1 MAEVAVQIEREL
13 DKNIAYIRNKVGIG
27 VSFDIIYREFA
38 FGDTRI
44 ATFGINGM
52 NAVQTVTTALKNIFP
67 PPSDKVTADVL
78 QKLLRY
84 EMAIQ
89 QVKVVCEMEEA
100 ILGMLAGELIFCI
113 DGEDKILAVDAR
125 SFPAR
130 SPSESTL
137 EKVTRGSKD
146 SFVETLVFNTALI
159 RRRLRDPNLRF
170 EIVKVGARSQT
181 DVAIAYLT
189 DVTDPLL
196 VDEVREKLRRI
207 DIDGIP
213 MAERAVEE
221 YIVEGKS
228 YDVIPKVRYTERP
241 DVASLHLLEGHV
253 CLLVD
258 TSPNVMILPTTFW
271 HHVQHA
277 EEYHQTILVGT
288 FLKIV
293 RLFGILFS
301 LLLPPVWLVMATNTH
316 ILPDALAFL
325 GAKEPGIIPIAIQF
339 LLAELGLELVR
350 MATIHVPSA
359 QATALG
365 FIGAFMLGEF
375 ATKVGLFGNEVVFYI
390 AVAAVGSFATPSVE
404 FAMAIRMFRL
414 LLIVLTG
421 LFHLWGFLLGMAIT
435 AAVFIRTTSFG
446 VPYMWPLIPW
456 NTNALRSVF
465 FRLPITDDTQRPVA
479 IRPQKQNR
487 AEQKK
492 E

>member
-1 MAEVAVQIEREL
+1 MHIDRAF
-13 DKNIAYIRNKVGIG
+13 DRNVTYVKETLGIG
-27 VSFDIIYREFA
+27 VSFDIVYREFC
-38 FGDTRI
+38 FGNRRV
-44 ATFGINGM
+44 ASFGINGM
-52 NAVQTVTTALKNIFP
+52 NATQTVTTALKNIFP
-67 PPSDKVTADVL
+67 PPSDTMTISVL
-78 QKLLRY
+78 HELLVH

-89 QVKVVCEMEEA
+89 QTKVVDDMAEA
-100 ILGMLAGELIFCI
+100 IAGLLAGEMIFFI
-113 DGEDKILAVDAR
+113 EGETSALSVDAR

-170 EIVKVGARSQT
+170 EIVKVGTRSQT
-181 DVAIAYLT
+181 DVAIAYLR
-189 DVTDPLL
+189 DVTDPRLI
-196 VDEVREKLRRI
+196 DEVRCKLQAI

-221 YIVEGKS
+221 YIVAGTRF
-228 YDVIPKVRYTERP
+228 DVIPKVRYTERP
-241 DVASLHLLEGHV
+241 DVASLHLLEGHI
-253 CLLVD
+253 CILVD

-271 HHVQHA
+271 HHLQHA

-288 FLKIV
+288 FLKLV
-293 RLFGILFS
+293 RLCGILFS
-301 LLLPPVWLVMATNTH
+301 LLLPPVWLLMATNSH

-414 LLIVLTG
+414 MLIVLTG
-421 LFHLWGFLLGMAIT
+421 LFHFWGFALGILLVMV
-435 AAVFIRTTSFG
+435 VFIRTESFG

-456 NTNALRSVF
+456 NTQAMRSVF
-465 FRLPITDDTQRPVA
+465 WRLPITDDTQRPSVLH
-479 IRPQKQNR
+479 PQKKNR
-487 AEQKK
+487 ARAKRE
-492 E
+492 

>member
-1 MAEVAVQIEREL
+1 MSETEGAVGGDIER
-13 DKNIAYIRNKVGIG
+13 NVAYIKERIGVG
-27 VSFDIIYREFA
+27 VSFDIIYREFC
-38 FGDTRI
+38 FGNKKV

-52 NAVQTVTTALKNIFP
+52 NATQTITTALKELFP
-67 PPSDKVTADVL
+67 SKGEEMTVAVL
-78 QKLLRY
+78 HSLIRHK
-84 EMAIQ
+84 MAIQ
-89 QVKVVCEMEEA
+89 QAKVVHHLDEA
-100 ILGMLAGELIFCI
+100 IINLLAGELIFLI
-113 DGEDKILAVDAR
+113 EGEQAILTVDAR
-125 SFPAR
+125 TFPVR

-159 RRRLRDPNLRF
+159 RRRLRDPHLRF
-170 EIVKVGARSQT
+170 EIVKVGTRSQT
-181 DVAIAYLT
+181 DVVIAYLS
-189 DVTDPLL
+189 DVTNPAL
-196 VDEVREKLRRI
+196 VDDVRDKLSRI
-207 DIDGIP
+207 EIDGIP

-221 YIVEGKS
+221 YIVDGTGL
-228 YDVIPKVRYTERP
+228 DVIPKVRYTERP

-253 CLLVD
+253 CVIVD

-293 RLFGILFS
+293 RLCGILFS
-301 LLLPPVWLVMATNTH
+301 LLLPPLWLLMATNSH
-316 ILPDALAFL
+316 ILPDGLAFL
-325 GAKEPGIIPIAIQF
+325 GAKEPGMIPIAIQF

-421 LFHLWGFLLGMAIT
+421 LFHLYGFIIGMAIT
-435 AAVFIRTTSFG
+435 IFTFVRTTSFG

-456 NTNALRSVF
+456 DSEAMRSVF
-465 FRLPITDDTQRPVA
+465 FRLPISADTHRPSVL
-479 IRPQKQNR
+479 RPQKNDR
-487 AEQKK
+487 TES
-492 E
+492 

>member
-1 MAEVAVQIEREL
+1 MRAGKGGIDRDIE
-13 DKNIAYIRNKVGIG
+13 KNIAYVKEKLGLG
-27 VSFDIIYREFA
+27 VSFDIIYREFCY
-38 FGDTRI
+38 GDTRV

-52 NAVQTVTTALKNIFP
+52 NATQTVTTALKNIFP
-67 PPSDKVTADVL
+67 PSDRAVTVEVL
-78 QKLLRY
+78 YDLLVH

-89 QVKVVCEMEEA
+89 QAKVVSDMEDA
-100 ILGMLAGELIFCI
+100 IVGLLAGEMIFFI
-113 DGEDKILAVDAR
+113 DGETRALSVDAR
-125 SFPAR
+125 SFPSR

-170 EIVKVGARSQT
+170 EIIKVGTRSKT
-181 DVAIAYLT
+181 DVAIAYLS
-189 DVTDPLL
+189 DVTDPKL
-196 VDEVREKLRRI
+196 VDEVRRKLESI
-207 DIDGIP
+207 NIDGIP
-213 MAERAVEE
+213 MAERAIEE
-221 YIVEGKS
+221 YIAGGNS
-228 YDVIPKVRYTERP
+228 YEVIPKVRYTERP

-253 CLLVD
+253 CVLVD

-293 RLFGILFS
+293 RLCGIFFS
-301 LLLPPVWLVMATNTH
+301 LLLPPVWLVMATNSH
-316 ILPDALAFL
+316 ILPEALAFL
-325 GAKEPGIIPIAIQF
+325 GAKDPGIIPIAVQF

-404 FAMAIRMFRL
+404 FAMALRMFRL

-421 LFHLWGFLLGMAIT
+421 LFHLVGFLIGLLFVGI
-435 AAVFIRTTSFG
+435 VFVRTRSFG

-456 NTNALRSVF
+456 DARAMRSVL
-465 FRLPITDDTQRPVA
+465 FRLPISNDTYRPGVLH
-479 IRPQKQNR
+479 PQKER
-487 AEQKK
+487 RIE
-492 E
+492 